1 MATLCG
7 LGTAVTAQ
15 SETLRVGT
23 SADYAPFKWV
33 DGNSNLVGLDMD
45 VMRAVAI
52 INNYEVDIQ
61 DVGFDTLIAS
71 LQEDRLD
78 IAAGIQINEQRRQ
91 VIDASTPY
99 VEVLY
104 GVALRKDVQVT
115 SSRHSR
121 RGRRSPPSAARRR
134 RAGSTRT

>member
-1 MATLCG
+1 MLAGVVATLCG

-52 INNYEVDIQ
+52 INNYEVDI
-61 DVGFDTLIAS
+61 
-71 LQEDRLD
+71 
-78 IAAGIQINEQRRQ
+78 
-91 VIDASTPY
+91 
-99 VEVLY
+99 
-104 GVALRKDVQVT
+104 
-115 SSRHSR
+115 
-121 RGRRSPPSAARRR
+121 
-134 RAGSTRT
+134 